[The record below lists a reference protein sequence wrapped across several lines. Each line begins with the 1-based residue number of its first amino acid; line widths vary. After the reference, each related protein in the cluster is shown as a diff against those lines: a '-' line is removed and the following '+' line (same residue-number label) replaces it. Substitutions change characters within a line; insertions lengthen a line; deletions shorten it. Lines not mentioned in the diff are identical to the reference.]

1 MTPIFG
7 EYDGVV
13 KVGFNWKHILLST
26 QNGLYGDEKC
36 KVKLSVGQAEE
47 LIDGLKRSIM
57 WQKRW
62 KQLSGSSPSAEDQWE
77 SHKQLQVEML
87 EYKNIE
93 REAGV

>member
-26 QNGLYGDEKC
+26 QNGLYADEKC
-36 KVKLSVGQAEE
+36 KVKLSVEQAEE
-47 LIDGLKRSIM
+47 LIEGLKRSIM

-62 KQLSGSSPSAEDQWE
+62 KQLSGSSPSAEDRWE
-77 SHKQLQVEML
+77 SHKKLQAEML

-93 REAGV
+93 REARV